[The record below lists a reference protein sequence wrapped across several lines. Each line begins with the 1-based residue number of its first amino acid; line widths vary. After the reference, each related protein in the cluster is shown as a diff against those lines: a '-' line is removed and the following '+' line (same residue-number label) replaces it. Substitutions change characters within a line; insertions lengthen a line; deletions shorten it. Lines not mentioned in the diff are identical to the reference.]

1 MADTDTRK
9 YLVLTMRTPRF
20 DASVIEP
27 HRRFLDD
34 LRLQGRLE
42 LTGPF
47 TDKSGGAYLL
57 RARSLAEANAIVAR
71 DPLVTAGASQVSVYE
86 WAVTT

>member
-1 MADTDTRK
+1 MSTTNSCS
-9 YLVLTMRTPRF
+9 YLVLAMRTPRF
-20 DASVIEP
+20 DASAIEP
-27 HRRFLDD
+27 HRRFLDE
-34 LRLQGRLE
+34 LRAQGRPE

-57 RARSLAEANAIVAR
+57 RAQSLAEANAIVAR
-71 DPLVTAGASQVSVYE
+71 DPLVMTGASQVSVYE